1 MRTLLLASTIG
12 LLMSGSAA
20 LAHHSFSA
28 EYDGNN
34 PVTLNGTVTKVT
46 WMRPHPTIEMK
57 VDDRSNAGAWT
68 VELGDVE
75 TLTHH
80 GWKPTSLKM
89 GDHVTVE
96 GWQAKNGAKR
106 ANAKSLTLPGGSA
119 LNAASSFELDAR
131 GPASNNQNQTA
142 ATTGQTG
149 SRTATPTSTRSASD
163 VITVIGC
170 VQRESEYRSQIA
182 DGKGGVAGSGV
193 GAGNEVVLRSLRTV
207 SNETLRPTATAGI
220 AADEAYSVTG
230 NLESE
235 MARAVGRQVAA
246 SGYVETAPS
255 QGTEKVKDLPRL
267 NAAGWHIVSERCD
280 SSPSRRR

>member
-1 MRTLLLASTIG
+1 MRTLLLASTVG
-12 LLMSGSAA
+12 LVMSGSAA
-20 LAHHSFSA
+20 MAHHSFSA
-28 EYDGNN
+28 EYDGNK

-46 WMRPHPTIEMK
+46 WMRFHPAIE
-57 VDDRSNAGAWT
+57 
-68 VELGDVE
+68 
-75 TLTHH
+75 
-80 GWKPTSLKM
+80 
-89 GDHVTVE
+89 
-96 GWQAKNGAKR
+96 
-106 ANAKSLTLPGGSA
+106 
-119 LNAASSFELDAR
+119 
-131 GPASNNQNQTA
+131 NQTA
-142 ATTGQTG
+142 APTGQTG
-149 SRTATPTSTRSASD
+149 SRTATPSPTRSASD

-207 SNETLRPTATAGI
+207 SNETLKPTATAGI
-220 AADEAYSVTG
+220 AADEVYSVTG

-235 MARAVGRQVAA
+235 MARAVGRQVAV